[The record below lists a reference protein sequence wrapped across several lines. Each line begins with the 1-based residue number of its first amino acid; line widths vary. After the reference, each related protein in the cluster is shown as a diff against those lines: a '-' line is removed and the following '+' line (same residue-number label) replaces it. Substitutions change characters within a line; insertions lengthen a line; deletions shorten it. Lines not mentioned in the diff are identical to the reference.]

1 MDDLVELTR
10 MRETEVGPER
20 TTHRTYQGQNCWQ
33 TETWIKS
40 RELGSGSY
48 GAVWLEEEAQ
58 SRSKDIKIIFTSCS
72 IHTDTIH
79 LQECVP

>member
-10 MRETEVGPER
+10 IRETEVGPER
-20 TTHRTYQGQNCWQ
+20 TTHRTYQGQNRWQ
-33 TETWIKS
+33 SEVWIKR

-58 SRSKDIKIIFTSCS
+58 SHSKDIKTFRLPRSA
-72 IHTDTIH
+72 HTR
-79 LQECVP
+79 

>member
-20 TTHRTYQGQNCWQ
+20 TTHRTYQGQNRWQ
-33 TETWIKS
+33 TEVWIKS

-58 SRSKDIKIIFTSCS
+58 SRSKHIKTFCPSGS
-72 IHTDTIH
+72 VHTDTK
-79 LQECVP
+79 LS